1 MNEKRILKK
10 MEAEKNREER
20 KKEKKSFKE
29 HMRNFKDFCVKDT
42 SRMILLVCILVVAY
56 FVLNLFMAD
65 KQLAQIDL
73 TTGKIHSLTDRSKE
87 VAKNVEKDITFYIWN
102 INENDG
108 IPDII
113 RQYTQVNSK
122 IKLYMVSAD
131 DQELIKKYA
140 FEAGYPSI
148 VGVSSN
154 GHISYISSGDL
165 YTYDDELSVVDLSEQ
180 KLTNALIY
188 LNSDKQYKVYALA
201 GKSRYTLDNG
211 INGLASYLQADNY
224 QVEAL
229 NIMDKGAVP
238 DDCDILLIF
247 GLSEDL
253 NNTETEAII
262 NYIAKGGDLIVA
274 NDIDYVNTT
283 RTLPNFDK
291 VMAEFC
297 MKLPNLIVQE
307 NSSENII
314 NSADRGLIFKGTLIG
329 DHEITRLL
337 KNYGAWP
344 LLSGV
349 GPVELDYT
357 KAIEN
362 NVTPIPLVVTSNKAV
377 VNDLA
382 NKTVSD
388 AQQLTVIA
396 GAIKTS
402 ESGQESRMV
411 IFGSA
416 ESFSD
421 AFYVDDYNSEYTRFI
436 DYSPNVSIMLNSF
449 AYVSNQGELYSIRKT
464 TSQTKIVATQDQARK
479 VLAIV
484 AFVPVLVACI
494 GVVVCKK
501 RRKLK

>member
-1 MNEKRILKK
+1 
-10 MEAEKNREER
+10 
-20 KKEKKSFKE
+20 
-29 HMRNFKDFCVKDT
+29 
-42 SRMILLVCILVVAY
+42 
-56 FVLNLFMAD
+56 
-65 KQLAQIDL
+65 
-73 TTGKIHSLTDRSKE
+73 
-87 VAKNVEKDITFYIWN
+87 
-102 INENDG
+102 
-108 IPDII
+108 
-113 RQYTQVNSK
+113 
-122 IKLYMVSAD
+122 
-131 DQELIKKYA
+131 
-140 FEAGYPSI
+140 
-148 VGVSSN
+148 
-154 GHISYISSGDL
+154 
-165 YTYDDELSVVDLSEQ
+165 
-180 KLTNALIY
+180 
-188 LNSDKQYKVYALA
+188 
-201 GKSRYTLDNG
+201 
-211 INGLASYLQADNY
+211 
-224 QVEAL
+224 
-229 NIMDKGAVP
+229 
-238 DDCDILLIF
+238 
-247 GLSEDL
+247 
-253 NNTETEAII
+253 
-262 NYIAKGGDLIVA
+262 
-274 NDIDYVNTT
+274 
-283 RTLPNFDK
+283 
-291 VMAEFC
+291 MAEFC

-357 KAIEN
+357 KTIEN